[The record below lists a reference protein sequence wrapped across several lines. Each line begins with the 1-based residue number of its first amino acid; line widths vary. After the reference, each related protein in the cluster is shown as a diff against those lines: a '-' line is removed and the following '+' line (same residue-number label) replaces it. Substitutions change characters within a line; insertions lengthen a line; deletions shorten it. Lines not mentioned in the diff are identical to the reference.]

1 MAAATTFMLCI
12 HSIVSC
18 YGMHLAVGDTVFIT
32 KLNITSSIYKKMNN
46 QYGIIIGHQ
55 IGSDLYTVQL
65 IRMFSINATISRSNL
80 KTTFQTMPTEI
91 RSSIVRYL
99 DHCSQNALRKTGQ
112 KNDHLITNVT
122 LDEIKENY
130 RELIEKTAISAR
142 IIMDK
147 FKLFP
152 YQNLTDNHFL
162 KMLRFRVS
170 MFRGDLQNKSTPYLG
185 FILRDM
191 TNCQQEIKYLL
202 FEFKNGTL
210 IRSYFGLTTS
220 THDIFDDGSN
230 VQVITN
236 STSNIKTIWS
246 LLKGNTVKYGGR
258 DYLIKYD
265 EAWYLSKGMVTYFDR
280 CVTVTV
286 SLFLCISYR

>member
-1 MAAATTFMLCI
+1 
-12 HSIVSC
+12 
-18 YGMHLAVGDTVFIT
+18 MHPEIGDTVFVT
-32 KLNITSSIYKKMNN
+32 GLNMTASIIYKKLNN
-46 QYGIIIGHQ
+46 QYGTIIAHQ

-65 IRMFSINATISRSNL
+65 IKVPLINATISRLNIR
-80 KTTFQTMPTEI
+80 TTFQIMPTEI